1 MQKRLID
8 VLDEQSL
15 RIVADHEDDISE
27 LLNKD
32 DEDILLTIHKLFTLG
47 YLYGVR
53 AERKRKVTHDNP
65 WRLPGD
71 DRKKGRC

>member
-8 VLDEQSL
+8 VLSEQSI
-15 RIVADHEDDISE
+15 RIVADHEDEIIE
-27 LLNKD
+27 VLENEK
-32 DEDILLTIHKLFTLG
+32 EFVWMIHKIFTLG
-47 YLYGVR
+47 YLYGIR

-71 DRKKGRC
+71 NRKKGRC